1 MKPIRL
7 EICGWG
13 PYKDVETVEF
23 SRLGGQGLF
32 LITGAT
38 GAGKTTLFDAIT
50 YALYGALSGEVRDK
64 ERGGVR
70 SDFAKP
76 DTPTYVNLEME
87 HRGKE
92 YRIHRNPEY
101 MRPRKKG
108 GGLARE
114 KENAILYLPDGQIVE
129 GVKEVNARLQDILA
143 LDHAQFKQISMIAQ
157 GEFARLLTAPPRDK
171 TKIFRQIF
179 DTGIY
184 ERFTAE
190 LGARARIHYQQTA
203 QQKQVLEEQLR
214 GVVSVLQEMV
224 REIRR
229 LQEIVSPQPETDV
242 EAEGKSEL
250 SQGVSPIQSEMNVEI
265 INEAEHL
272 QELLSAEYMQYDAIE
287 ESLKLLRQEGEKYLK
302 YLRGAYEQ
310 QDGELARLQGQLQS
324 REEENRQILSYRQA
338 CREGQQL
345 AEQKES
351 YQEKGRILERAVAAM
366 GLEAAAGAWEHA
378 RERRAGLA
386 REESMLIQ
394 EIQEK
399 ESQQQA
405 LAPLWKLREAAAEL
419 VETMKQYS
427 LTIGQYTQQQKNL
440 RDLEAQL
447 EQGRETYLTMEAAS
461 RQAQGVYEEAL
472 QTRRHAAIGL
482 AARDLRPGCPCPV
495 CGSLE
500 HPAPAH
506 MEGDILSE
514 EELKVLEQDWKH
526 RQLETEQYH
535 GKVVA
540 LQTRVEDALEQFQ
553 ALERQQYTLQRQIE
567 NEEREPLSALK
578 AQSPEKAEKQ
588 LQDCVR
594 QMTTLNIQLAE
605 RQDRLAAVKEEQ
617 RRAAENDMHAEQAFQ
632 EQLSRSGLASWEE
645 FQTSRMERAER
656 EALQREIQNY
666 QEQVAANAGL
676 QEHLRAVISREEPWE
691 NCQLSELLES
701 QRSCR
706 GETLKAVSCW
716 EGCQA
721 QLKRVYGVLR
731 EKQKLIEAE
740 SREYGAVKELENIAS
755 GNNSKK
761 LVFEQYVLAGY
772 FEEILRAA
780 NVRFG
785 RMTGGRYEM
794 HRMEEVGDG
803 RIKDNLE
810 IEVLDFY
817 TGRYRSVRTLSGGET
832 FKASL
837 ALALGLSDVVQAAS
851 GGVRVDT
858 LFIDEGF
865 GALDSESLDQACET
879 LMSLAEADRLIGII
893 SHVQE
898 LKERISR
905 QVVVEKSGSGSRVR
919 VVN

>member
-76 DTPTYVNLEME
+76 ETPTYVELEME
-87 HRGKE
+87 HRGRV
-92 YRIHRNPEY
+92 YRIRRNPEY

-114 KENAILYLPDGQIVE
+114 KENAVLFLPGEQILE

-143 LDHAQFKQISMIAQ
+143 LDYSQFKQISMIAQ

-171 TKIFRQIF
+171 TRIFRQIF

-190 LGARARIHYQQTA
+190 LGARAREYYQQVM
-203 QQKQVLEEQLR
+203 QQRQVLGEQLK
-214 GVVSVLQEMV
+214 GLFPVLREMLEEMKRQQETA
-224 REIRR
+224 
-229 LQEIVSPQPETDV
+229 LPE
-242 EAEGKSEL
+242 
-250 SQGVSPIQSEMNVEI
+250 QGIHAEI
-265 INEAEHL
+265 IGGAQSL
-272 QELLSAEYMQYDAIE
+272 QELLSAEYPQYDAIE
-287 ESLKLLRQEGEKYLK
+287 ENLGRLRRKGEKYLEQ
-302 YLRGAYEQ
+302 LRGVYER
-310 QDGELARLQGQLQS
+310 QDGELEQLQRQLQS
-324 REEENRQILSYRQA
+324 REEENRQIMSYQQA
-338 CREGQQL
+338 CREGEAL
-345 AEQKES
+345 AKQRESNREKERRLD
-351 YQEKGRILERAVAAM
+351 KAMAAM
-366 GLEAAAGAWEHA
+366 GV
-378 RERRAGLA
+378 
-386 REESMLIQ
+386 
-394 EIQEK
+394 
-399 ESQQQA
+399 
-405 LAPLWKLREAAAEL
+405 EAAAEAW
-419 VETMKQYS
+419 
-427 LTIGQYTQQQKNL
+427 GHA
-440 RDLEAQL
+440 R
-447 EQGRETYLTMEAAS
+447 EQRERLGREEALLTCEIREKEQL
-461 RQAQGVYEEAL
+461 RQAQAPLWELREEGSGLVEIMKQFELITDQHLRQQKSAQDLDAQLRQDREAYLNLETAGRQAQKAYEEAL
-472 QTRRHAAIGL
+472 QARRHAAIGL
-482 AARDLRPGCPCPV
+482 AARELRPGCPCPV
-495 CGSLE
+495 CGSLD

-506 MEGDILSE
+506 TEGDILSE
-514 EELKVLEQDWKH
+514 EALEALEQDWKR
-526 RQLETEQYH
+526 RQLEMEQCH

-540 LQTRVEDALEQFQ
+540 LRTRAEDA
-553 ALERQQYTLQRQIE
+553 RQQLQVMEQQKQSLRRQL
-567 NEEREPLSALK
+567 EEEKREPLLPLKALPLKEAEKMLLDCTEQMTALK
-578 AQSPEKAEKQ
+578 ARLAEKE
-588 LQDCVR
+588 
-594 QMTTLNIQLAE
+594 A
-605 RQDRLAAVKEEQ
+605 RLAAVGEE
-617 RRAAENDMHAEQAFQ
+617 RRQAEEAEKHTWQVFQ
-632 EQLSRSGLASWEE
+632 EQLAQSGLASWEE
-645 FQTSRMERAER
+645 FQAGRMERAQR
-656 EALQREIQNY
+656 EALQKEIQGY

-691 NCQLSELLES
+691 NRQLAERLEE

-706 GETLKAVSCW
+706 AAALKAVGGW
-716 EGCQA
+716 EGCQT
-721 QLKRVYGVLR
+721 QLKRVHGLLR
-731 EKQKLIEAE
+731 EKRKVIEEE
-740 SREYGAVKELENIAS
+740 SRKYGAVKELENIAS
-755 GNNSKK
+755 GNNSRK

-794 HRMEEVGDG
+794 HRVEEVGDG
-803 RIKDNLE
+803 RVKDNLE

-817 TGRYRSVRTLSGGET
+817 TGKYRSVRTLSGGET

-837 ALALGLSDVVQAAS
+837 ALALGLSDVIQAAS

-893 SHVQE
+893 SHVPE

-905 QVVVEKSGSGSRVR
+905 QIVVDKSGSGSRVR
-919 VVN
+919 VFSS

>member
-76 DTPTYVNLEME
+76 ETPTYVELEME
-87 HRGKE
+87 HRGRV
-92 YRIHRNPEY
+92 YRIRRNPEY
-101 MRPRKKG
+101 MRPREKG
-108 GGLARE
+108 GGGALARE
-114 KENAILYLPDGQIVE
+114 KENAVLYLPEEQILE

-143 LDHAQFKQISMIAQ
+143 LDYSQFKQISMIAQ

-171 TKIFRQIF
+171 TRIFRQIF

-184 ERFTAE
+184 ERFTAQ
-190 LGARARIHYQQTA
+190 LGAMAREHYQQVM
-203 QQKQVLEEQLR
+203 QQRQMLEEQLR
-214 GVVSVLQEMV
+214 GLFPVLQEMLSKMK
-224 REIRR
+224 RQQETASPEQGIHA
-229 LQEIVSPQPETDV
+229 EIV
-242 EAEGKSEL
+242 G
-250 SQGVSPIQSEMNVEI
+250 G
-265 INEAEHL
+265 AEHL
-272 QELLSAEYMQYDAIE
+272 QELLSAEYPQYDAIE
-287 ESLKLLRQEGEKYLK
+287 ESLEQLRRMGDKYLEQ
-302 YLRGAYEQ
+302 LRGVYER
-310 QDGELARLQGQLQS
+310 QDGELEQLQRQLQS
-324 REEENRQILSYRQA
+324 REEENRQILSYQQA
-338 CREGQQL
+338 CREGEAL
-345 AEQKES
+345 AKQRENCREKERRL
-351 YQEKGRILERAVAAM
+351 EKAMAAM
-366 GLEAAAGAWEHA
+366 GVEAAAGAWNHA
-378 RERRAGLA
+378 GERRDRLA
-386 REESMLIQ
+386 REETLLIR
-394 EIQEK
+394 EIRE
-399 ESQQQA
+399 EELLRQA
-405 LAPLWKLREAAAEL
+405 KAPLWELREEGIRL
-419 VETMKQYS
+419 VEIMKQYE
-427 LTIGQYTQQQKNL
+427 LITGQYKRQQKDTQ
-440 RDLEAQL
+440 DLDAQL
-447 EQGRETYLTMEAAS
+447 AQGRETYLTLETVG
-461 RQAQGVYEEAL
+461 RQAQKAYEEAL
-472 QTRRHAAIGL
+472 QAQRHGAIGL

-514 EELKVLEQDWKH
+514 EALEALEKDWKR
-526 RQLETEQYH
+526 RQLEMEQCH

-540 LQTRVEDALEQFQ
+540 LRTRAEGA
-553 ALERQQYTLQRQIE
+553 RQQLQVMEQQKQSLHRQL
-567 NEEREPLSALK
+567 EEEKRDPLQPLKALSPKEAEKKLLDCTEQMTALK
-578 AQSPEKAEKQ
+578 ARLAEKE
-588 LQDCVR
+588 
-594 QMTTLNIQLAE
+594 A
-605 RQDRLAAVKEEQ
+605 RLAAVGEE
-617 RRAAENDMHAEQAFQ
+617 RRQAEEAETQTRQVFQ
-632 EQLSRSGLASWEE
+632 EQLAQSGLASWEE
-645 FQTSRMERAER
+645 FQAGRMERARR
-656 EALQREIQNY
+656 EALQKEIQVY
-666 QEQVAANAGL
+666 QEQVAANTGL

-691 NCQLSELLES
+691 NRQLAERLEE

-706 GETLKAVSCW
+706 AAALKTVGSW
-716 EGCQA
+716 EGCQTE
-721 QLKRVYGVLR
+721 LKRVHGLLR
-731 EKQKLIEAE
+731 EKRKVIEAE
-740 SREYGAVKELENIAS
+740 SLKYGAVKELENIAA
-755 GNNSKK
+755 GNNSRK

-794 HRMEEVGDG
+794 HRVEEVGDG
-803 RIKDNLE
+803 RVKDNLE

-817 TGRYRSVRTLSGGET
+817 TGKYRSVRTLSGGET

-837 ALALGLSDVVQAAS
+837 ALALGLSDVIQAAS

-879 LMSLAEADRLIGII
+879 LMGLAETDRLIGII
-893 SHVQE
+893 SHVPE

-905 QVVVEKSGSGSRVR
+905 QIVVDKSGSGSRVR
-919 VVN
+919 LEVG